1 VTTTREAMSMSMD
14 DEDDISEVAFSQQV
28 ARLQETICYLL
39 RRNEELRDE
48 VRELMLLRTK
58 TADAGR

>member
-1 VTTTREAMSMSMD
+1 MSISMD
-14 DEDDISEVAFSQQV
+14 DEDDISEAAFNRQV

-48 VRELMLLRTK
+48 VRELMSSRSRTRMQ
-58 TADAGR
+58 DDEE

>member
-1 VTTTREAMSMSMD
+1 MD
-14 DEDDISEVAFSQQV
+14 DEDDISEVAFRQQV